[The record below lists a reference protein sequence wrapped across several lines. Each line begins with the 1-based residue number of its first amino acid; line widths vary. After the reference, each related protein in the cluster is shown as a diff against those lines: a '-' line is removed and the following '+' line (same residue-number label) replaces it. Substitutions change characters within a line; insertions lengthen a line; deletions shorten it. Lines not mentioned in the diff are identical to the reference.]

1 MRCLSYESG
10 LGKRKSIAIRISI
23 ASLYWDDHAAPFHTR
38 YASGANVALFL
49 VPAVP
54 ERIFDQYPEPPIALI
69 KSKRFYSL
77 RRFPRWL
84 MLL

>member
-1 MRCLSYESG
+1 MSYESG
-10 LGKRKSIAIRISI
+10 LGKRKRIAIRVSI
-23 ASLYWDDHAAPFHTR
+23 ASLYWDDHTAPFHTR
-38 YASGANVALFL
+38 YASGANVAPFLFP
-49 VPAVP
+49 VVP